1 MGIDRTLVRG
11 MTQGL
16 EGVLFSG
23 LAINGP
29 GAFERCRMLLS
40 EPEDTVRR
48 RNELERRRQRLLSAR
63 EELIDVF
70 G

>member
-16 EGVLFSG
+16 AGVLFSG
-23 LAINGP
+23 LAIDGP
-29 GAFERCRMLLS
+29 GAFERCRTLLS
-40 EPEDTVRR
+40 EPEDIVERR
-48 RNELERRRQRLLSAR
+48 SELERRRKRLFSAR